1 VKFAAA
7 SVAPVEEEDVM
18 QIRPPNNN
26 AVAWADFA
34 LVVAATVLFAILS
47 VHFELGE
54 TISTWTHPRERYQL
68 DELPGV
74 LLVMALG
81 GAWFAWRRT
90 GEARRELRH
99 RFVIEAELTAALSE
113 NRRLERENTR
123 IQEEERRILARE
135 LHDELGQYLNAIK
148 LEAVCLCNS
157 GLSGSA
163 LVERSSASIVAIVDQ
178 VQATVR
184 DMVRRLRPAGL
195 DELGLAAAIEE
206 CVDGWRRRLPAVR
219 FEYDFAAPRS
229 NWGEAVNMTLYR
241 LVQEG
246 LTNVARH
253 ASARSVAIRLQQLT
267 AGANP
272 AGVIRLDISDD
283 GVGIASPRA
292 SASGVGLAGMRE
304 RVESLGGRFEA
315 ANAACGGFHV
325 VASIPVPELAV
336 RLQ

>member
-1 VKFAAA
+1 
-7 SVAPVEEEDVM
+7 M
-18 QIRPPNNN
+18 RIRPRTNS

-34 LVVAATVLFAILS
+34 LVVSATVMFAIVS
-47 VHFELGE
+47 AHFELGE
-54 TISTWTHPRERYQL
+54 AISAWTHPRERYQL
-68 DELPGV
+68 EELPGV

-90 GEARRELRH
+90 GEARRELQR
-99 RFVIEAELTAALSE
+99 RFVIEGELTAALSE
-113 NRRLERENTR
+113 NRRLERENMR

-148 LEAVCLCNS
+148 LEAVCLRSS
-157 GLSGSA
+157 GPSDGTQT
-163 LVERSSASIVAIVDQ
+163 ERSAASIVAIVDQ

-206 CVDGWRRRLPAVR
+206 CIDGWRRRLPAVR
-219 FEYDFAAPRS
+219 FEYDFTAPRS

-253 ASARSVAIRLQQLT
+253 SQASSVAISLQQL
-267 AGANP
+267 AGSSNP
-272 AGVIRLDISDD
+272 AGVIRLDIRDD
-283 GVGIASPRA
+283 GVGIVTPRA
-292 SASGVGLAGMRE
+292 STSGVGLTGMRE

-315 ANAACGGFHV
+315 VNAAHGGFHIA
-325 VASIPVPELAV
+325 ASIPLPELAV
-336 RLQ
+336 

>member
-1 VKFAAA
+1 
-7 SVAPVEEEDVM
+7 M
-18 QIRPPNNN
+18 HIRPRINNT
-26 AVAWADFA
+26 VAWADFA
-34 LVVAATVLFAILS
+34 LVVAATVFFATVS

-90 GEARRELRH
+90 GEVRRELQR
-99 RFVIEAELTAALSE
+99 RFVIESELTAALSE
-113 NRRLERENTR
+113 NRRLERESVR

-148 LEAVCLCNS
+148 LEAVCLRNS
-157 GLSGSA
+157 TPSDRT
-163 LVERSSASIVAIVDQ
+163 LVERSAASIVAIVDQ
-178 VQATVR
+178 VQTTVR

-206 CVDGWRRRLPAVR
+206 CVDGWRRRLPGVR

-246 LTNVARH
+246 LTNIARH
-253 ASARSVAIRLQQLT
+253 AQASSVEIRLQQLT
-267 AGANP
+267 AGSHP

-283 GVGIASPRA
+283 GVGVAAPQAST
-292 SASGVGLAGMRE
+292 SGVGLAGMRE

-315 ANAACGGFHV
+315 ATATHGGFHI
-325 VASIPVPELAV
+325 VASIPLPELVA
-336 RLQ
+336 RPL